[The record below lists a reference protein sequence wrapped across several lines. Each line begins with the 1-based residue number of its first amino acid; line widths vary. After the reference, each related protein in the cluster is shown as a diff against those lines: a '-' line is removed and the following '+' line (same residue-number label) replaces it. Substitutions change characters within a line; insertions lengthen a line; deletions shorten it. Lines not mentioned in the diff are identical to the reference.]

1 MKKKLAAGL
10 SIGLLMIAG
19 VGSAR
24 AQDDAWGPRARAAA
38 SYLDGQWGKPDGWAQ
53 SEAWQ
58 RFVIVDALLDHARRT
73 GDDRWNAR
81 VSAAV
86 RNRSGLYLNDDDLW
100 AVIANVHAWQV
111 ERDPELLNYASTT
124 YRRIVTTYWDD
135 RCGGGIWWDRKRTYK
150 NAITNELLLYAST
163 QLYLATGEASYRDWA
178 LRTWTWFEGSTMID
192 GDGLVN
198 DGLDAACRNNGQPR
212 FTYNQGVLL
221 GGLSDLTRI
230 TGEARYRALAIRT
243 ALAATRKLSTPEGIL
258 REPVPSI
265 GADGRMFKGV
275 FAMHLGDLLDD
286 MPDGPERAELAAW
299 TDRNAEAVW
308 ALSDAG
314 AKAIAGDWAQA
325 GSQTDAAAQTSGL
338 AMLLAAS
345 GAMRENAAT
354 QVGGDR

>member
-1 MKKKLAAGL
+1 MKKTLAVGL
-10 SIGLLMIAG
+10 SMGLLALACA
-19 VGSAR
+19 GSAR
-24 AQDDAWGPRARAAA
+24 AQDNAWAPRARAAA

-73 GDDRWNAR
+73 GDDRWNTR

-111 ERDPELLNYASTT
+111 DRDPELLDYASTT
-124 YRRIVTTYWDD
+124 YRRIVTSYWDD

-178 LRTWTWFEGSTMID
+178 LRTWAWFEGSTMID

-230 TGEARYRALAIRT
+230 TGDVRYRALAIRT
-243 ALAATRKLSTPEGIL
+243 ALAATRKLSTPGGIL

-265 GADGRMFKGV
+265 GADG
-275 FAMHLGDLLDD
+275 
-286 MPDGPERAELAAW
+286 
-299 TDRNAEAVW
+299 
-308 ALSDAG
+308 
-314 AKAIAGDWAQA
+314 
-325 GSQTDAAAQTSGL
+325 
-338 AMLLAAS
+338 
-345 GAMRENAAT
+345 
-354 QVGGDR
+354 

>member
-1 MKKKLAAGL
+1 MGLAGLAAVWAA
-10 SIGLLMIAG
+10 S
-19 VGSAR
+19 SAQ
-24 AQDDAWGPRARAAA
+24 AKDDVWTPRARVVAA
-38 SYLDGQWGKPDGWAQ
+38 YLDGQWGKPEGWAQ

-58 RFVIVDALLDHARRT
+58 RFVIIDALLDHARRT
-73 GDDRWNAR
+73 GDQRWAPR

-111 ERDPELLNYASTT
+111 DRDPELLAYASAT
-124 YRRIVTTYWDD
+124 YRLIVTTYWDD

-178 LRTWTWFEGSTMID
+178 LRTWSWFEGSSMID
-192 GDGLVN
+192 ADGLVN

-221 GGLSDLTRI
+221 GGLSDLSRI
-230 TGEARYRALAIRT
+230 TGEPRYRALAART
-243 ALAATRKLSTPEGIL
+243 ALAATRRLTTSEGIL

-275 FAMHLGDLLDD
+275 FALHLGHLLDD
-286 MPDGPERAELAAW
+286 MADGPERRELAAW
-299 TDRNAEAVW
+299 ADRNAEAVW
-308 ALSDAG
+308 ALSNAG
-314 AKAIAGDWAQA
+314 TAAIGGDWSDAA
-325 GSQTDAAAQTSGL
+325 SKADAAAQTSGL

-345 GAMRENAAT
+345 GADGHLGVVPAAA
-354 QVGGDR
+354 DR